1 MQLLCLAPRTEHCM
15 SRSLVSN
22 SSMCCLFS
30 FCSVSLVLMLSRLE
44 VSQFSPRI
52 LQFTFQLADCE
63 TCVPPTQQGN
73 KKLKTPQIRVGF
85 LHASSAQLFRP
96 SSKLSRTGF
105 DLKTECREM
114 DRTRF
119 RLYFRQTV
127 GRHLVRFHLDKSHF
141 WSLRSILS
149 RKTPSAQYV
158 SFCEWIP
165 FLLIMLTA
173 AEEPHHWICCHVEHV
188 SSAFQISQPVP
199 LLS

>member
-1 MQLLCLAPRTEHCM
+1 MLRMLLMQLLCLAPRTVHCM

-52 LQFTFQLADCE
+52 LQFTFQLTDCE
-63 TCVPPTQQGN
+63 TCVPPAQQGN
-73 KKLKTPQIRVGF
+73 KKLKTSKIRVAF

-119 RLYFRQTV
+119 RLCLRKTV
-127 GRHLVRFHLDKSHF
+127 GRHLVRFHLGKFHF
-141 WSLRSILS
+141 WSWRSILQEKRHQLNMS
-149 RKTPSAQYV
+149 RLASGSLSLDHAHSCRGITTLD
-158 SFCEWIP
+158 
-165 FLLIMLTA
+165 LL
-173 AEEPHHWICCHVEHV
+173 PC
-188 SSAFQISQPVP
+188 
-199 LLS
+199 